1 MAYFHLLY
9 FIADWTY
16 RLRTLP
22 LSFLEICAGFKEYCQ
37 RPGLRR
43 HNCWWRGCFGRGLCC
58 SLRDCGCLR
67 RGDCGFPRQE
77 GYGCSRRLLAEG
89 LRLLLAGLLLLTAGL
104 LLLAAGLRLLTAG
117 LRLLLTAGLRLLLT
131 AGLRLLLTAGLE
143 RILWLTLTIQ
153 PDKSARPVNINC
165 QTLYLPM

>member
-22 LSFLEICAGFKEYCQ
+22 LSFLEIFAGFEEYCQ

-58 SLRDCGCLR
+58 SLRGCGCLR
-67 RGDCGFPRQE
+67 RGDCGFSRRE
-77 GYGCSRRLLAEG
+77 GYGCSRRGSGDCSRRGCGCGCSWRGCCCMRQDCSLQSCG
-89 LRLLLAGLLLLTAGL
+89 C
-104 LLLAAGLRLLTAG
+104 
-117 LRLLLTAGLRLLLT
+117 
-131 AGLRLLLTAGLE
+131 
-143 RILWLTLTIQ
+143 LWRACGCC
-153 PDKSARPVNINC
+153 S
-165 QTLYLPM
+165 

>member
-22 LSFLEICAGFKEYCQ
+22 LSFLEIFAGFEEYCQ

-58 SLRDCGCLR
+58 SLQGCGCLR
-67 RGDCGFPRQE
+67 RGDCGFSQRE
-77 GYGCSRRLLAEG
+77 GYVYSRRLVGDGLRLSAAG
-89 LRLLLAGLLLLTAGL
+89 LRLLLAGLRTPVLDKNPRFSKHTTAKTFQNG
-104 LLLAAGLRLLTAG
+104 
-117 LRLLLTAGLRLLLT
+117 
-131 AGLRLLLTAGLE
+131 
-143 RILWLTLTIQ
+143 
-153 PDKSARPVNINC
+153 SAMF
-165 QTLYLPM
+165 L